1 MAVPA
6 QSGTVRMLSLSARAV
21 LVCVLGAACLVCGL
35 RVAGSAA
42 PFVGRASCRPLRR
55 AGRPLAVCVAS
66 YPPFSVGAH
75 CCGGHGVLV
84 SL

>member
-1 MAVPA
+1 MAAPV

-42 PFVGRASCRPLRR
+42 PFAGRASCRPFRR
-55 AGRPLAVCVAS
+55 AGRPLAGREAS
-66 YPPFSVGAH
+66 SPPFGWRPLLRWPWRA
-75 CCGGHGVLV
+75 
-84 SL
+84 